1 MGKKIFISYKYSDSL
16 VKRLNRSYLYTTAR
30 DYVDELQD
38 KIEEG
43 DHINKGENDNESMAT
58 LADSTIGSK
67 LGDKIFD
74 STVTIVLISKGMKNN
89 RISERDQ
96 WIPWEISYSLKVQ
109 SRQNQNSKTNAV
121 LAVIIPDVEG
131 SYNYFIEENTC
142 PICNCRTLKTDYLF
156 QILRDNMFNIL
167 PSKAQKSNCSNHS
180 NANQPYLGNPSYIY
194 SVKWDD
200 FIVDIDKYIN
210 IALEIRRNIGDY
222 EVCKTIK

>member
-1 MGKKIFISYKYSDSL
+1 MGKKIFISYKYSDGL
-16 VKRLNRSYLYTTAR
+16 VRRLERSYLFTTAR
-30 DYVDELQD
+30 HYVDELQD
-38 KIEEG
+38 KLEEG

-121 LAVIIPDVEG
+121 LAVVIPDVEG
-131 SYNYFIEENTC
+131 SYNYFIEEK
-142 PICNCRTLKTDYLF
+142 IGRASCRERVF
-156 QILRDNMFNIL
+156 R
-167 PSKAQKSNCSNHS
+167 A
-180 NANQPYLGNPSYIY
+180 
-194 SVKWDD
+194 V
-200 FIVDIDKYIN
+200 
-210 IALEIRRNIGDY
+210 
-222 EVCKTIK
+222 